1 MVHSS
6 LCCLSITSMPI
17 IKPKIRSKIDS
28 ILAFRTMNETGD
40 ADTPEEGAEGIY
52 TNTPPGGG
60 SFEDRFSFRPE
71 SLLPPPVPSKATLE
85 RGTRTGTIPKL
96 QKIPLSPLTPR
107 TQSSPKTPARGYDGD
122 SSFESGIESI
132 SKEKSVDSNDSS
144 SKVQCIMKDSMLLHD
159 TLKTISVQKTEKEA
173 ANVTINRFICITIL
187 LTNVM
192 SCSIS
197 ILGTILV
204 YGHVMTHPTY
214 QTNTRQIRLHDS
226 QPEEL
231 HLDVHHLHVN
241 DDQDERDIQEGRDKR
256 DRSPLN
262 WVPSQPSHLVQSTSP
277 QTDRYPGDKDQ
288 LQGVTKQH
296 PPQDRDLLLQLG
308 KNLDNHFKIDI
319 SVSKPDNTTEEED
332 SFWVD

>member
-1 MVHSS
+1 
-6 LCCLSITSMPI
+6 
-17 IKPKIRSKIDS
+17 
-28 ILAFRTMNETGD
+28 
-40 ADTPEEGAEGIY
+40 
-52 TNTPPGGG
+52 
-60 SFEDRFSFRPE
+60 
-71 SLLPPPVPSKATLE
+71 
-85 RGTRTGTIPKL
+85 
-96 QKIPLSPLTPR
+96 
-107 TQSSPKTPARGYDGD
+107 
-122 SSFESGIESI
+122 
-132 SKEKSVDSNDSS
+132 
-144 SKVQCIMKDSMLLHD
+144 MKDSMLLHD

-187 LTNVM
+187 LTNIM

-197 ILGTILV
+197 ILGTILI
-204 YGHVMTHPTY
+204 YGHVMTPPTY
-214 QTNTRQIRLHDS
+214 RTNNRQIRLHDG

-231 HLDVHHLHVN
+231 HLDVHHLRVN
-241 DDQDERDIQEGRDKR
+241 DDQDERDVQEVRDKR
-256 DRSPLN
+256 DRSPLH

-277 QTDRYPGDKDQ
+277 QIDQYPGDKEQ